1 MPKAI
6 LRRDDKQ
13 GKRER
18 AERTRWPIKA
28 PRSSSLRGVNIN
40 DFMILQ
46 KGEVEKQRRERR
58 RERKGRK
65 KEKGRKEKKKV
76 GEGSQ
81 VELER
86 FVVSKKRASER
97 ASSF

>member
-18 AERTRWPIKA
+18 AKRTRWPIKA

-46 KGEVEKQRRERR
+46 KGEVEKQRRER
-58 RERKGRK
+58 KGRK
-65 KEKGRKEKKKV
+65 KKRR
-76 GEGSQ
+76 EG
-81 VELER
+81 
-86 FVVSKKRASER
+86 KKRKKSAKE
-97 ASSF
+97 AKWN